1 MEMSMR
7 DALTGIHNRRSL
19 EISLK
24 AEIERYKRYRH
35 PLSMIMFDLDY
46 FKKINDTCGHQC
58 GDFILQQIAASV
70 EKNIRREDIFALTA
84 EMLLKKADTALYVA
98 KNAGRNRVEVEK
110 RELEQYYQEIK

>member
-7 DALTGIHNRRSL
+7 DALTGIHNHRSL
-19 EISLK
+19 EISLR

-58 GDFILQQIAASV
+58 GDFILQQIAASI
-70 EKNIRREDIFALTA
+70 EKNIRREDIFARYGR
-84 EMLLKKADTALYVA
+84 DAL
-98 KNAGRNRVEVEK
+98 EK
-110 RELEQYYQEIK
+110 GGYSTLCHQECRTQSG